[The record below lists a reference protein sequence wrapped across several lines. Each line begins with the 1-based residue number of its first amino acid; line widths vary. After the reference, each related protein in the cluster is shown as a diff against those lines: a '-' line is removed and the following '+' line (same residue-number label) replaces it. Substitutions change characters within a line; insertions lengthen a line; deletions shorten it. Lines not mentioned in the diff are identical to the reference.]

1 MKIIPKVILLAYTLA
16 IIGCGGPD
24 AEPGKVT
31 VTTTKALGRKDLVST
46 PRPKQ

>member
-1 MKIIPKVILLAYTLA
+1 MKIIPSILLLAYSLT

-31 VTTTKALGRKDLVST
+31 VTATKALGRKDLVST